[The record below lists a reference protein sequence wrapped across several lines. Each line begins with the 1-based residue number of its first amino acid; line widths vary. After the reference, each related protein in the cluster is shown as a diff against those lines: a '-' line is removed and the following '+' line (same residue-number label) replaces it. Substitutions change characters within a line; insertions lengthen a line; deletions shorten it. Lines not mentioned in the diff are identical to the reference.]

1 MSGTVRKISLTSDPQ
16 ASYFLQ
22 VDWSV
27 DLTSGFTL
35 MLTDGR
41 SAWIG
46 EVSEDEV
53 MTEAEGM
60 GVSRENYLKDL
71 QQALTG
77 CDGGA
82 GDIKQTYSFQLS
94 PDHCRLSYHK
104 LCDGAMVQ
112 VGSVDLQ
119 PARDPVPMN
128 REMIAQSLK
137 HTAQL
142 VKENVALLEENRKLK
157 LIHKQILADFNQL
170 VQEKETTEKK
180 LYSCFVTVMKEKKAK
195 IRSLKDQLSQL
206 ERQKKRRKSQEDGSE
221 ETSESIH
228 PSLAPTIITPGHDL
242 TCHGIT
248 VEPLDDGQ
256 EQYDS
261 QDLGASDVE

>member
-1 MSGTVRKISLTSDPQ
+1 MSGIVRKISLTSDPQ
-16 ASYFLQ
+16 ATYFLR
-22 VDWSV
+22 VDWSI

-35 MLTDGR
+35 ALTDGR

-60 GVSRENYLKDL
+60 GVSREGYLKDL

-77 CDGGA
+77 GDGGA
-82 GDIKQTYSFQLS
+82 GDAKETYSFRLS
-94 PDHCRLSYHK
+94 PDHCRLLYHK
-104 LCDGAMVQ
+104 LCDGTTLQ

-119 PARDPVPMN
+119 PAPDPVLMN

-142 VKENVALLEENRKLK
+142 EIENVALLEENRKLK
-157 LIHKQILADFNQL
+157 QIHKRILTDFDQL

-195 IRSLKDQLSQL
+195 IGSLEDELNQLKS
-206 ERQKKRRKSQEDGSE
+206 QKKRRKSEEDGSE
-221 ETSESIH
+221 ETNESIH
-228 PSLAPTIITPGHDL
+228 PSLEPTIITPGHDL
-242 TCHGIT
+242 TCYGIT
-248 VEPLDDGQ
+248 VEPSDDGQ
-256 EQYDS
+256 ES
-261 QDLGASDVE
+261 QDLAASDVE